1 MSNIAVVTDSTSD
14 IPRTLAEQL
23 GITVISLSVVHE
35 GVVYRDG
42 IDITP
47 EQFYSMLEK
56 AKELPTSSQPS
67 PKQFIDVYKPLIESG
82 KEILSFHISKGLSS
96 TVDAAR
102 LAAEQLA
109 PDRIHVVDTRSIS
122 FGIALQAIEAARLAA
137 QEICA
142 SSILERLLR
151 LKEQSEVLFSLD
163 TLHYLHKGGR
173 IGKVSSLLGNLLN
186 IKPIVRVED
195 GIYVPVGKVRSV
207 KHALA
212 GMVDYLAQK
221 FGRNKV
227 LIGVGH
233 GQGLS
238 YAKCLLELAMSR
250 LNIAEEPVLFEVGP
264 VIGVHTGPGT
274 VGIIARPV
282 AY

>member
-14 IPRTLAEQL
+14 IPRTQAEEF
-23 GITVISLSVVHE
+23 GISVIPLSVVHE

-47 EQFYSMLEK
+47 KQFYPMLEK

-67 PKQFIDVYKPLIESG
+67 PKQFLDVYKPLIESG
-82 KEILSFHISKGLSS
+82 KQILSFHISKGLSS
-96 TVDAAR
+96 TVDVAR
-102 LAAEQLA
+102 LAAKQLA
-109 PDRIHVVDTRSIS
+109 PDRIHVVDTCSIS
-122 FGIALQAIEAARLAA
+122 YGIAVQAIEAARLVS
-137 QEICA
+137 QELNV
-142 SSILERLLR
+142 SNILERLSR

-186 IKPIVRVED
+186 IKPIVRVEN
-195 GIYVPVGKVRSV
+195 GIYVPIGKVRSI
-207 KHALA
+207 KHALS
-212 GMVDYLAQK
+212 GMVDFLAQK
-221 FGRNKV
+221 FGRTKV
-227 LIGVGH
+227 LVGVGH
-233 GQGLS
+233 GHAID
-238 YAKCLLELAMSR
+238 YAKCLFELVMSR
-250 LNIAEEPVLFEVGP
+250 LNVAEEPVLFEVGP

-274 VGIIARPV
+274 VGISVRPA